1 MKKIPLILLILS
13 LIFVFAEAQT
23 KSNSKTKK
31 TIVTKT
37 PLPNAVKKATPTP
50 IKTPT
55 PSPTPVPTPSST
67 IKLAKFEAEILAEL
81 NLLRSNPQAYAKH
94 LEDYLKT
101 FDGKYFKTSDG
112 ISMESF
118 EGKIPVEEAITV
130 LKTTNPLSEFKTAD
144 GLIKASADHLQDLV
158 KNNVTGHR
166 GTSGSLPDQ
175 RVSMY
180 GSSPMGVNENI
191 TYGTKTARDVV
202 LTMLI
207 DDGNK
212 SRNHRKNLL
221 NPNLKFVGL
230 AAGEIKQAG
239 MSCVLV
245 LTASFIDRKE
255 EK

>member
-13 LIFVFAEAQT
+13 LILGFAEAQT
-23 KSNSKTKK
+23 KKPTSKTKK
-31 TIVTKT
+31 TVVTKT
-37 PLPNAVKKATPTP
+37 PLSNVVKKATPIP

-55 PSPTPVPTPSST
+55 PSPTPSPTPT
-67 IKLAKFEAEILAEL
+67 ANIKLAKFEAEILAEL
-81 NLLRSNPQAYAKH
+81 NLLRSNPPSYVKH

-101 FDGKYFKTSDG
+101 FDGKYFKTDDG
-112 ISMESF
+112 INMESF
-118 EGKIPVEEAITV
+118 EGKIPVEEAINT
-130 LKTTNPLSEFKTAD
+130 LRTTNSLPEFKTAD

-158 KNNVTGHR
+158 KNNKTGHL
-166 GTSGSLPDQ
+166 GTNGSLPDQ

-207 DDGNK
+207 DDSNK

-221 NPNLKFVGL
+221 NPNLKFVGI
-230 AAGEIKQAG
+230 ATGEIKQTG
-239 MSCVLV
+239 MTCVLV
-245 LTASFIDRKE
+245 LTASFTDRKE
-255 EK
+255 E